1 MREIKF
7 RALAAVNDKRAGIK
21 KGDMVFG
28 QYICSGVDAPCIVFG
43 DGEQIEI
50 DRKTLGQYIGRNTRY
65 HGKIFEGD
73 IVSSDFYLPEIKCI
87 GAFHFEDGAFCVD
100 NSEVD
105 AFEYGR
111 LTVIGNIHQNPELLE
126 QES

>member
-21 KGDMVFG
+21 KGDMVYG
-28 QYICSGVDAPCIVFG
+28 QFIQSGIDAPCIIFG

-50 DRKTLGQYIGRNTRY
+50 DRKTLGQYIGKNTRY
-65 HGKIFEGD
+65 HGEIFEGD

-87 GAFHFEDGAFCVD
+87 GVFVFGNAKFYVD
-100 NSEVD
+100 SPEVD

-126 QES
+126 GES